1 MGLSKLQW
9 TFRFFR
15 ILVFLDFQDNGCLLQ
30 DLDFKG
36 FSDNWFHWIF
46 RIWMIGFGFYGFRD
60 DRFCF

>member
-1 MGLSKLQW
+1 MVFIGTVHVMGLSKLQW

-36 FSDNWFHWIF
+36 FS
-46 RIWMIGFGFYGFRD
+46 G
-60 DRFCF
+60 